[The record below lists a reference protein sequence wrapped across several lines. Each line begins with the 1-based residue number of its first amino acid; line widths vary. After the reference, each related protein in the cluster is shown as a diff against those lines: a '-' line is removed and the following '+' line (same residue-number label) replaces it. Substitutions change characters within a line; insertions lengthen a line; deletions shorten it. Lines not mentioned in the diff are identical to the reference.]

1 MTSPN
6 QPIASS
12 SRGERFVAQLT
23 TSSDLTPFRAIA
35 ESVSAEGVDLVERV
49 SALIDQAQSFAAAQ
63 VNATL
68 TLRNWYIGRMIDVAV
83 LHEDRAGHDQE
94 VVASLGRQLTARYG
108 RGFERANLYR
118 MVQFSQVF
126 PDVEL
131 VASLGRQVSWTHFKT
146 LLPVSSPEAR
156 AFYVK
161 ETIERRLGV
170 RDLRRAIERK
180 AFERREIADSQIPD
194 GSAVPLDAFR
204 DPMLLD
210 MLGLADTFLERDLEA
225 ALRRDLESF
234 LLEVGRGWAFV
245 ERQKRMTFDGDDYY
259 LDLLFYSRPLRRLI
273 AVELKVGK
281 FKPSYQGQMNFYLK
295 WLDRHERQSDENP
308 PIGLILCTEASRDQI
323 ELLEMHKDG
332 IVVAEYWTALPPKAE
347 LEAKIREIYREAQE
361 RLARRQLAAGG
372 DDDSDE

>member
-1 MTSPN
+1 MSG
-6 QPIASS
+6 
-12 SRGERFVAQLT
+12 SRDQAQ
-23 TSSDLTPFRAIA
+23 SGGAAARHSGADLTPFRAIA
-35 ESVSAEGVDLVERV
+35 ESVSADGGELVEQV
-49 SALIDQAQSFAAAQ
+49 SALIDQAQAFAAAQ

-83 LHEDRAGHDQE
+83 LREGRAGHDQE
-94 VVASLGRQLTARYG
+94 LVASLGRQLTARYG

-118 MVQFSQVF
+118 MVQFSQAF

-131 VASLGRQVSWTHFKT
+131 VASLGQQVSWTHFKA
-146 LLPVSSPEAR
+146 LLPVPSSEAR

-161 ETIERRLGV
+161 ETIDRRLSV
-170 RDLRRAIERK
+170 RELRHAIERK
-180 AFERREIADSQIPD
+180 AFERREIADSQIHE
-194 GSAVPLDAFR
+194 GSAVPLDASR

-225 ALRRDLESF
+225 ALRHDMEAF

-295 WLDRHERQSDENP
+295 WLDRHERQPDENP

-323 ELLEMHKDG
+323 ELLELHKDG
-332 IVVAEYWTALPPKAE
+332 IVVAEYWTTLPPKAE
-347 LEAKIREIYREAQE
+347 LQARIQAVYREAQE
-361 RLARRQLAAGG
+361 RIARRQLTAAAEE
-372 DDDSDE
+372 DIDE

>member
-1 MTSPN
+1 MSINDSDNSDRSEASATAQGSDFSPDAEPPLIGVGMKSF
-6 QPIASS
+6 QIIA
-12 SRGERFVAQLT
+12 
-23 TSSDLTPFRAIA
+23 D
-35 ESVSAEGVDLVERV
+35 SVSTEGGDLVERV
-49 SALIDQAQSFAAAQ
+49 SALIDQAQSFTAAQ

-83 LHEDRAGHDQE
+83 LHEDRAGHNQE
-94 VVASLGRQLTARYG
+94 V
-108 RGFERANLYR
+108 
-118 MVQFSQVF
+118 
-126 PDVEL
+126 

-146 LLPVSSPEAR
+146 LLPVSSSEAR

-170 RDLRRAIERK
+170 RDLRRAIDRK
-180 AFERREIADSQIPD
+180 AFERREIADSQIPE

-225 ALRRDLESF
+225 ALRRDMESF

-295 WLDRHERQSDENP
+295 WLDRHERQADENP

-323 ELLEMHKDG
+323 ELLEMHDAPCSCP
-332 IVVAEYWTALPPKAE
+332 VSSPPSSLVECASQM
-347 LEAKIREIYREAQE
+347 IMTNSS
-361 RLARRQLAAGG
+361 ARRRRNRSSSVISRRVENTCFANLR
-372 DDDSDE
+372 SVIS

>member
-1 MTSPN
+1 MARNLDRSQVGAAAKY
-6 QPIASS
+6 QPEDALS
-12 SRGERFVAQLT
+12 
-23 TSSDLTPFRAIA
+23 PFRAVA
-35 ESVSAEGVDLVERV
+35 ESVSAEDGDLVERV

-68 TLRNWYIGRMIDVAV
+68 SLRNWYIGRMIDVAV
-83 LHEDRAGHDQE
+83 LREGRAGHDQE
-94 VVASLGRQLTARYG
+94 LVASLAQQLTARYG
-108 RGFERANLYR
+108 RGYDRTNLYR
-118 MVQFSQVF
+118 MVRFSQQF
-126 PDVEL
+126 NDPEL
-131 VASLGRQVSWTHFKT
+131 VASLAQQVSWTHFRE
-146 LLPVSSPEAR
+146 LLPLATAEAR

-180 AFERREIADSQIPD
+180 TFERREIADSQIPE

-204 DPMLLD
+204 DPVLLD

-225 ALRRDLESF
+225 ALRHDMEAF
-234 LLEVGRGWAFV
+234 LLEVGCGWAFV

-295 WLDRHERQSDENP
+295 WLDRHERQMDENP
-308 PIGLILCTEASRDQI
+308 PIGLILCTEASREQI

-332 IVVAEYWTALPPKAE
+332 IVVAEYWTTLPPKAE
-347 LEAKIREIYREAQE
+347 LRARIQAVYREAQE
-361 RLARRQLAAGG
+361 RIARRQLTAAA
-372 DDDSDE
+372 DKDIAE

>member
-1 MTSPN
+1 MTRNPD
-6 QPIASS
+6 
-12 SRGERFVAQLT
+12 EAQVGAT
-23 TSSDLTPFRAIA
+23 VRHQSDDGLSPFRAIA
-35 ESVSAEGVDLVERV
+35 ESVSAEGGDLVERV

-170 RDLRRAIERK
+170 RDRRRAIERK

-225 ALRRDLESF
+225 ALRRDMESF

-259 LDLLFYSRPLRRLI
+259 LDLLFYSRPLCRLI

-347 LEAKIREIYREAQE
+347 LEAKIRKIYREAQE
-361 RLARRQLAAGG
+361 RLARRQIAAGG
-372 DDDSDE
+372 DDASDE